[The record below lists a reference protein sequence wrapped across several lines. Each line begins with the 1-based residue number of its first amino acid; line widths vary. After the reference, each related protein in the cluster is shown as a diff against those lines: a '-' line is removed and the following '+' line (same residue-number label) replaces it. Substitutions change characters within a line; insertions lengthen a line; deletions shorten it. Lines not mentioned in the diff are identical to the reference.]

1 MNENTDKEMKEFEGQ
16 IAGDLGYTRKG
27 KNIRRRRS
35 FLDFSPQRKT
45 LILVGA
51 GIVLLVV
58 FIAIF
63 SGVGNK
69 QSTEDLT
76 SIRLD
81 LDRLEDKLTR
91 LEGMEVRT
99 AFLEK
104 QEKGLQQSIAETDR
118 SGGLLTQQMDKLT
131 QRLDSLEKRMA
142 MVATKTEAPYVIQRK
157 PISLPKGRYHKVN
170 IGENLYRISLKY
182 DISLD
187 ELCRLNNMTPG
198 QFIHPGQKLLVAPES
213 HQ

>member
-35 FLDFSPQRKT
+35 FLDFNPQGKT

-51 GIVLLVV
+51 GIVLLVAL
-58 FIAIF
+58 IAIF
-63 SGVGNK
+63 FGAGNK

-91 LEGMEVRT
+91 LEGMEVRI

-118 SGGLLTQQMDKLT
+118 SGGLLTQQTDKLT

-157 PISLPKGRYHKVN
+157 PISLPKGRYHKVTL
-170 IGENLYRISLKY
+170 GENLYRISLKY
-182 DISLD
+182 GISLD
-187 ELCRLNNMTPG
+187 ELCRLNNMTPA
-198 QFIHPGQKLLVAPES
+198 QLIRPGQKLLVAPES

>member
-1 MNENTDKEMKEFEGQ
+1 MNENTDKEMKEFKEQ

-27 KNIRRRRS
+27 KNIRRRRT
-35 FLDFSPQRKT
+35 FLDFNPQRKI

-51 GIVLLVV
+51 GIVLLVAL
-58 FIAIF
+58 IAIF
-63 SGVGNK
+63 SGVSNNH
-69 QSTEDLT
+69 STEDLI
-76 SIRLD
+76 SIRLE
-81 LDRLEDKLTR
+81 LDRLEDRLTR
-91 LEGMEVRT
+91 LEGMEVRI

-131 QRLDSLEKRMA
+131 QRFDSLEKRMA
-142 MVATKTEAPYVIQRK
+142 LVATKTEAPYVIQRK
-157 PISLPKGRYHKVN
+157 PISLPKGRYHE
-170 IGENLYRISLKY
+170 IQPGENLYRISLKY
-182 DISLD
+182 GISLD
-187 ELCRLNNMTPG
+187 ELCRLNNMTPD